1 MVQSGLTS
9 VQATNDKAMQPSQ
22 TISERFRQRRK
33 RLSGI
38 NIFFV
43 FIRNKARCAA
53 DAKAAALLEMMMM
66 MMMMTIYR
74 ARIYPRCNSMLITLE
89 RPQSSS

>member
-9 VQATNDKAMQPSQ
+9 VQATNDKAMKPSQ

-66 MMMMTIYR
+66 MMMTIYR
-74 ARIYPRCNSMLITLE
+74 ARIYPCYNSMLIALE
-89 RPQSSS
+89 